1 MPATT
6 HMPLPRPAYRRVAP
20 RARRAQAGV
29 GLVEILIAVL
39 VLGLGLLGV
48 AAMQSLALRNSQ
60 SALERSQAVVQAY
73 AMADAMRANAA
84 AAKAGSYNTAAPL
97 CYSASAGAAGGDADL
112 ATADLAAWVQSLGK
126 SLGATASTCGRIA
139 CAAEVCTIE
148 VIWDDTRGGNA
159 GGESGADKRTFRMQV
174 RL

>member
-1 MPATT
+1 MTPSTT
-6 HMPLPRPAYRRVAP
+6 HTRSPCASRRG
-20 RARRAQAGV
+20 QAGV

-73 AMADAMRANAA
+73 AMADAMRANSV
-84 AAKAGSYNTAAPL
+84 AAKAGSYNTATPL
-97 CYSASAGAAGGDADL
+97 CYSPSAGSAGGEADL
-112 ATADLAAWVQSLGK
+112 AAADRAAWVQSLGK
-126 SLGATASTCGRIA
+126 SLGATASTCGRVA
-139 CAAEVCTIE
+139 CVAELCTIE
-148 VIWDDTRGGNA
+148 VIWDDTRGGSA
-159 GGESGADKRTFRMQV
+159 GGESGADQRTFRMQV